1 MNLTSGCGI
10 KHDLWLADVERKGFA
25 STLEIN
31 IFDLW
36 NIKRNNRQN
45 IWEKISK
52 IEQSETVDDD
62 TLEKMAKALGVSVEA
77 IKNFSEQA
85 IFNNI
90 NTFHDSSSLNDHSA
104 LFNYQCTFNP
114 IDKWIESIEEN
125 KRLHEENKNL
135 YEELLKSEREKVA
148 MLQQLLEGKK

>member
-1 MNLTSGCGI
+1 MEYKMKQPSKHIGRNIGRIREMLGI
-10 KHDLWLADVERKGFA
+10 KQDVVADKLGF
-25 STLEIN
+25 S
-31 IFDLW
+31 
-36 NIKRNNRQN
+36 QQ
-45 IWEKISK
+45 KISK

-62 TLEKMAKALGVSVEA
+62 TLDKVAKALGVSVEA

-114 IDKWIESIEEN
+114 IDKLVESLEENRRLQEEN
-125 KRLHEENKNL
+125 KKL

-148 MLQQLLEGKK
+148 ILQKLLDEKK